1 LLIVHKQHK
10 KQRMKTISLS
20 GSLRADVGSTNAKAV
35 RLAGHVPCVIYGGKD
50 QKFFQVDLRHIEK
63 CLTTPEVYCFN
74 LDIAGE
80 KRSAIVQEVQFH
92 PITDA
97 VTHVDFLEVDAKK
110 AIRIGLPFKI
120 VGNSEGV
127 KAGGK
132 LVKGLRKIKVEGF
145 LENIPDTI
153 EVDVTALNIGNSVKI
168 KDLKLAN
175 VKLLDAPNVVV
186 ARVEMTR
193 AAAAAA
199 AEAAKAASTPAKKK
213 K

>member
-1 LLIVHKQHK
+1 
-10 KQRMKTISLS
+10 MKTTQLS
-20 GSLRADVGSTNAKAV
+20 GSLRADVGSKNSKAI
-35 RLAGHVPCVIYGGKD
+35 RLTGQVPCVLYGGKD

-63 CLTTPEVYCFN
+63 CLTTPEVFCFN

-92 PITDA
+92 PISDA
-97 VTHVDFLEVDAKK
+97 ITHVDFLEVNPTK

-120 VGNSEGV
+120 TGNSEGV

-132 LVKGLRKIKVEGF
+132 LTKGLRKIKVEGF

-153 EVDVTALNIGNSVKI
+153 EIDVTALNIGNAIKI

-175 VKLLDAPNVVV
+175 VTLLDSPNVVV
-186 ARVEMTR
+186 VRVEMTR

-199 AEAAKAASTPAKKK
+199 ADAAKAAAGTPPKKK